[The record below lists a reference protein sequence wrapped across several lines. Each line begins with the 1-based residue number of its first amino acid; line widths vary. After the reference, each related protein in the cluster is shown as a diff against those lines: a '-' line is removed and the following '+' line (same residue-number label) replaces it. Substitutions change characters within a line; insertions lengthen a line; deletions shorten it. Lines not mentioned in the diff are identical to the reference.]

1 MLRDYVDLIDLTGNT
16 SSSSDDELPLPV
28 VSFSSNATSARYN
41 G

>member
-28 VSFSSNATSARYN
+28 SFSSNATSARYN